1 MRGVAM
7 ASLVGLG
14 VWLAGCDKG
23 QDMAPPPEPGVLVA
37 GIAEARLPAPV
48 GIGTAGFGPF
58 GAPSSQSPFSEIYP
72 GTKKIQGHPGVK
84 VVALSRGDGFE
95 AIFVRLDAVGVF
107 AQLRGAIVDEVSA
120 RLGRDMDDALIIGAT
135 HTHSGPGRVLNT
147 GTDQSSFFDFIVDKF
162 FPEFYERFVDT
173 IADTIVAAIDD
184 ARPAK
189 LGTAVGLCEDAHND
203 RRCEDGED
211 YTRGDLP
218 LLAVERDGRVDAV
231 VMAYAIHGTV
241 MGIDDLHLSQ
251 DVSGAIETAVA
262 DAFDHPV
269 MAVMFNSWGADMAP
283 ADPEVPTRAAGVR
296 DEGYER
302 MWHAASA
309 VSSAVQEA
317 WPALSWT
324 ETPDIR
330 LSTHRVPIN
339 RELLGYTD
347 DQFPYPYGGV
357 YCGNDAGSCEEPGYQ
372 EGLDQVCVP
381 FAEAFPAP
389 TQADVTVGRVG
400 AFSLVTF
407 PGEPGTHLAESIMD
421 AMRAS
426 DPAMQDALFLGYTQ
440 DYLGYSLLEE
450 DWWYGGYEASG
461 ALWGPKQGAWLAAQ
475 VADRYGAFVGANAAA
490 EEPSRLTP
498 FPYSVAVPYTVD
510 PAQDVGTVVT
520 EVAAEVAAD
529 GVVTFALHGGDPWL
543 GAPLARVVDASGAPV
558 ARPGGR
564 AFTSDQQ
571 DWDVALEVSPA
582 YTSSDAP
589 GTTRTFVW
597 TFRLS
602 PRSPLPGG
610 VDLTGG
616 PWTIEVTVPTEAG
629 EQVVRSAPFTVTSA
643 P

>member
-1 MRGVAM
+1 
-7 ASLVGLG
+7 
-14 VWLAGCDKG
+14 
-23 QDMAPPPEPGVLVA
+23 
-37 GIAEARLPAPV
+37 
-48 GIGTAGFGPF
+48 
-58 GAPSSQSPFSEIYP
+58 
-72 GTKKIQGHPGVK
+72 
-84 VVALSRGDGFE
+84 
-95 AIFVRLDAVGVF
+95 
-107 AQLRGAIVDEVSA
+107 
-120 RLGRDMDDALIIGAT
+120 MDDALISGAT

-173 IADTIVAAIDD
+173 IADTIVAAVQD
-184 ARPAK
+184 ARPAR
-189 LGTAVGLCEDAHND
+189 LGTTVGVCDDAHDD

-211 YTRGDLP
+211 YQRGDLP
-218 LLAVERDGRVDAV
+218 LLAVERDGQVDAV

-241 MGIDDLHLSQ
+241 LGIDDLHLSQ

-269 MAVMFNSWGADMAP
+269 MAVMFNSWGADMSP
-283 ADPEVPTRAAGVR
+283 ADPEVETRPAGVR

-309 VSSAVQEA
+309 VSTAVQDA
-317 WPALSWT
+317 WPSLAWT

-330 LSTHRVPIN
+330 LSTHRVPID
-339 RELLGYTD
+339 RELLGYDEET
-347 DQFPYPYGGV
+347 FPYPYGGV
-357 YCGNDAGSCEEPGYQ
+357 YCGNDAGSCEEPAYQ

-389 TQADVTVGRVG
+389 SQADVTVGRVG
-400 AFSLVTF
+400 PFSLVTF
-407 PGEPGTHLAESIMD
+407 PGEPGTRLAESIMD

-426 DPAMQDALFLGYTQ
+426 DPTMQDALFLGYTQ

-475 VADRYGAFVGANAAA
+475 VADRYGAFVGANAAV
-490 EEPSRLTP
+490 EEPARLTP
-498 FPYSVAVPYTVD
+498 FPYTVDTPYTVD
-510 PAQDVGTVVT
+510 PAAGFGTVVV
-520 EVAAEVAAD
+520 EVTPEVAAD
-529 GVVTFALHGGDPWL
+529 GIVTFAVQGSDPWL
-543 GAPLARVVDASGAPV
+543 GAPTARVLDASGAAV

-564 AFTSDQQ
+564 VFTSDQQ
-571 DWDVALEVSPA
+571 DWDVTLDVVPA
-582 YTSSDAP
+582 YASSDAP
-589 GTTRTFVW
+589 GSTRTFTW

-602 PRSPLPGG
+602 PRSPLPTG

-616 PWTIEVTVPTEAG
+616 PWTIEATLPGESG
-629 EQVVRSAPFTVTSA
+629 EQVVRSAPFTVTAA